1 MMSENSDS
9 RQKLAVYAGSFDPPT
24 NGHVWMIREGAR
36 MFGTLNVAVGTNPDK
51 HSTFGIDL
59 RRNWL
64 EEIVDEVSGEL
75 KAEGRHS
82 PTISVT
88 SFENRFL
95 VEYAFSLG
103 ATFILRGIRN
113 ETDFT
118 YERTMRLIN
127 ADLHPTITT
136 VFLMPPRD
144 LCEVSSSS
152 IKGMIGP
159 RGWQEVVRR
168 YLPPVVFRHLETQP
182 LPT

>member
-1 MMSENSDS
+1 MTDVRENP
-9 RQKLAVYAGSFDPPT
+9 RTLAVYAGSFDPPT

-36 MFGTLNVAVGTNPDK
+36 MFDSLNVAVGTNPDK
-51 HSTFGIDL
+51 RSTFSMEL
-59 RRNWL
+59 RRSWL
-64 EEIVDEVSGEL
+64 EQIVSDVVHDLNGEG
-75 KAEGRHS
+75 ES
-82 PTISVT
+82 MPSVEVT

-95 VEYAFSLG
+95 VEYAYSLG

-113 ETDFT
+113 ETDYT

-152 IKGMIGP
+152 LKGMIGP
-159 RGWQEVVRR
+159 KGWQDVVQR
-168 YLPPVVFRHLETQP
+168 YLPPCVFDHLESHP
-182 LPT
+182 SFE